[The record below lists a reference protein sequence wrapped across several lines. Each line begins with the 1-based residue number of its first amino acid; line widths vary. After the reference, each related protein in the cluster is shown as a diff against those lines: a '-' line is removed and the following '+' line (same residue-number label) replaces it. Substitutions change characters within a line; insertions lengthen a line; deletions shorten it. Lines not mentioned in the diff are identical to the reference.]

1 MSSFI
6 KGTHL
11 TVYSVAGQNSPKELE
26 GFGEWTASAN
36 FEPINEINDALGRC
50 AHKDRHQRLRP
61 ILKELN
67 FKARNFYRE

>member
-36 FEPINEINDALGRC
+36 FEPINDALGIC
-50 AHKDRHQRLRP
+50 AHKDRHQRLKP